1 MRLYPLILAVMLSAC
16 AHTEP
21 AIEIREVPV
30 PVPQPCLSKEELAAL
45 PEPETVGHRLGRTPE
60 TAEQDRD
67 ILAVSALDLRAW
79 GRTLFAAHAACAG
92 Q

>member
-1 MRLYPLILAVMLSAC
+1 MRYAVFAAALALSAC

-30 PVPQPCLSKEELAAL
+30 PVPQPCLSKEQLAAL

-60 TAEQDRD
+60 SAERDRD

-79 GRTLFAAHAACAG
+79 GKALFAAHRACAD